1 MTGDDR
7 TETVASELEL
17 ADEELRAA
25 DHLLAV
31 GIPRVALAR
40 TYFAVFHAARARL
53 YADGL
58 EPRTHSGVLNLW
70 SLHMV
75 KGGRYA
81 PSTARL
87 LARLQKFREE
97 ADYSQAFIVDDG
109 GAREELEAARALVE
123 HVRNDVS

>member
-58 EPRTHSGVLNLW
+58 EPRTHSGV
-70 SLHMV
+70 
-75 KGGRYA
+75 
-81 PSTARL
+81 
-87 LARLQKFREE
+87 
-97 ADYSQAFIVDDG
+97 
-109 GAREELEAARALVE
+109 AARALVE